1 MIDATGKACAFNLF
15 DVGLYSATFIFRRLI
30 DSSVNLPAF
39 LSLHDDCMASAL
51 EQFVYALGL
60 A

>member
-1 MIDATGKACAFNLF
+1 MCIGEVIDATGKACAFNLF

-39 LSLHDDCMASAL
+39 LSLHDDCMASA
-51 EQFVYALGL
+51 
-60 A
+60 